1 MTTRRPT
8 NSHQMP
14 RRLLGV
20 WAHPDDEAYLS
31 AGLMG
36 RVVDQGGRVTV
47 VAATNGELGTGDTEL
62 AGSERFAQLRQ
73 RELRGCLGEL
83 GVTDVRFLDIAD
95 GGCENEPADRPVAQ
109 LVDVISEV
117 RPDAIVTFG
126 PDGITGHPDHRAVSS
141 WVTAA
146 WLESDQRADVLYA
159 AMTRTFLTEYAEL
172 HDQLGLFDEYGDGP
186 AGIDDADVVLRCS
199 LTHCELERK
208 RAALAQHASQTTGLA
223 EAVGETTFRRWWR
236 DENFRTPTAR
246 ELATAAWA
254 AAGRGLVGS

>member
-1 MTTRRPT
+1 MTLPPHINPHPT
-8 NSHQMP
+8 P

-36 RVVDQGGRVTV
+36 RVIDRGGSVTV
-47 VAATNGELGTGDTEL
+47 VAATNGELGTGDPNL
-62 AGSERFAQLRQ
+62 AGSEGFAQVRR
-73 RELRGCLGEL
+73 RELSASLGQL
-83 GVTDVRFLDIAD
+83 GVTDIRFLDVAD
-95 GGCENEPADRPVAQ
+95 GACEQEPTDRAVAR
-109 LVDVISEV
+109 LVDIIGDV

-146 WLESDQRADVLYA
+146 WLDSDQRADVLYA
-159 AMTRTFLTEYAEL
+159 AMTHSFLAKYADL
-172 HDQLGLFDEYGDGP
+172 HDRLGLFDEYGDGP
-186 AGIDDADVVLRCS
+186 AGIDDADVVLRCA
-199 LTHCELERK
+199 LTYCELERK
-208 RAALAQHASQTTGLA
+208 RAALAEHASQTNGLA
-223 EAVGETTFRRWWR
+223 EAVGEATFRRWWR
-236 DENFRTPTAR
+236 DENFRAPTVH